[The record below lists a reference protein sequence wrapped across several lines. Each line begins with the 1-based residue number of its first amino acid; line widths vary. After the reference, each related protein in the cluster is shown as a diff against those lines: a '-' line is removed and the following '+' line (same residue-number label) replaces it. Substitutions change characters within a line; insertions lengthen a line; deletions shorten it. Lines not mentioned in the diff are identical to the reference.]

1 MRRYRDRALAFG
13 VILPMLAGCGEP
25 MVSAIATPSGV
36 NSSAPNV
43 GTDSTGNP
51 ILSWQRKEGDVTILE
66 YSMFSKGSWSV
77 PTEVARGKNWFVNWA
92 DIPAVQPVTKSFWA
106 AHYLERTPGGKYA
119 YDVKVRLS
127 YDGGR
132 KWQDAGSP
140 HQDGTFTE
148 HGFVSLYADKDRL
161 GLVWLDGRETSPLA
175 SHENDHAGHGG
186 MTLRS
191 ASMDQ
196 EGRYSDRQQ
205 IDELVCDCCQTAALA
220 VNDNPLVVYRDRT
233 ESERRDIATSRLHQ
247 GIWSTPQ
254 PLGNDGWQINACPV
268 NGPSLVE
275 EEGQV
280 AAVWFSGANGEKSVL
295 MARSNNGGKSF
306 DKKIQINVAP
316 ALGRVASAIYPDQ
329 SVLVVWLRKD
339 KTGEADLVG
348 RYISPENQLGEVL
361 ELVEVSP
368 TRSSGFPK
376 LVLSKSETIL
386 AWTDQSERT
395 PQVKTG
401 LVNLEALKKI

>member
-1 MRRYRDRALAFG
+1 MRRYRDRALVFW
-13 VILPMLAGCGEP
+13 VILPLLAGCGEP

-127 YDGGR
+127 NDGGR

-161 GLVWLDGRETSPLA
+161 GLVWLDGRETSPRA

-220 VNDNPLVVYRDRT
+220 VNDNTLVVYRDRT
-233 ESERRDIATSRLHQ
+233 VSERRDIASSRLHQ
-247 GIWSTPQ
+247 GVWSTPQ
-254 PLGNDGWQINACPV
+254 SLGNDGWQINACPV

-280 AAVWFSGANGEKSVL
+280 AAVWFSGANGEKSVF

-316 ALGRVASAIYPDQ
+316 ALGRIASAIYPDQ

>member
-1 MRRYRDRALAFG
+1 M
-13 VILPMLAGCGEP
+13 
-25 MVSAIATPSGV
+25 
-36 NSSAPNV
+36 
-43 GTDSTGNP
+43 
-51 ILSWQRKEGDVTILE
+51 
-66 YSMFSKGSWSV
+66 
-77 PTEVARGKNWFVNWA
+77 ARCW
-92 DIPAVQPVTKSFWA
+92 
-106 AHYLERTPGGKYA
+106 
-119 YDVKVRLS
+119 
-127 YDGGR
+127 
-132 KWQDAGSP
+132 SP

-148 HGFVSLYADKDRL
+148 HGFVSLYADKDKL

-233 ESERRDIATSRLHQ
+233 ESERRDIASSHVS
-247 GIWSTPQ
+247 GCMEYPQ

-280 AAVWFSGANGEKSVL
+280 AAVWFSGANGEQSVF

-306 DKKIQINVAP
+306 DRKMKINVLP

-329 SVLVVWLRKD
+329 SVLVVWLRKN

-376 LVLSKSETIL
+376 LVLSKSKTIL
-386 AWTDQSERT
+386 AWTDQSERA
-395 PQVKTG
+395 PQVKSWPSQ
-401 LVNLEALKKI
+401 LEALKNMAELACSSRKRRE

>member
-1 MRRYRDRALAFG
+1 MRRYRDRALVFG
-13 VILPMLAGCGEP
+13 VILPLLAGCGEP

-127 YDGGR
+127 NDGGR

-205 IDELVCDCCQTAALA
+205 IDELVCDCCQTAALV

-233 ESERRDIATSRLHQ
+233 ESERRDIASSRLYQ
-247 GIWSTPQ
+247 GVWTTPL
-254 PLGNDGWQINACPV
+254 PIGNDGWQINACPV

-280 AAVWFSGANGEKSVL
+280 AAVWFSGANGEKSVF

-316 ALGRVASAIYPDQ
+316 ALGRIASAIYPDQ